1 MFEQQSFCVV
11 IKGNDQTLFLHRDLV
26 NMAGGW
32 VWTEYLNRDKRIGSI
47 VAIFRDKASLDR
59 FENLVQESRA
69 PLEYEVFP
77 EDTKWRFSGTRPIF
91 P

>member
-11 IKGNDQTLFLHRDLV
+11 IKGDDQTPFLYRNLV

-47 VAIFRDKASLDR
+47 VAIFRDQASLDR

-77 EDTKWRFSGTRPIF
+77 EGTKPIF
-91 P
+91 PWET